1 MESNTF
7 VYHRVEQ
14 SLFTPGIYIIKE
26 SKELSKYEQA
36 ETSKLLTRAQHF
48 DDFFIRQQ
56 PANSGLRLNG
66 ILSVGR
72 LWRHA
77 MQRVPFKKVVSGRPT
92 VAVGRSVD
100 WPFLLLLLSPLHHV
114 SVRPLPQ
121 LGSIKRGQSCY
132 LC

>member
-1 MESNTF
+1 MFFPTYMESNTF

-14 SLFTPGIYIIKE
+14 SLFTPGIHIIKE

-66 ILSVGR
+66 ILSVG
-72 LWRHA
+72 A
-77 MQRVPFKKVVSGRPT
+77 
-92 VAVGRSVD
+92 AVETRNAESS
-100 WPFLLLLLSPLHHV
+100 L
-114 SVRPLPQ
+114 
-121 LGSIKRGQSCY
+121 
-132 LC
+132 